1 MMAVMSLFY
10 IQSEFHLYQFK
21 GQICTIWKKKTT
33 KQILIFVKHGLTK
46 IQETCL

>member
-21 GQICTIWKKKTT
+21 GQICTIWGKKPNQTN
-33 KQILIFVKHGLTK
+33 IDL
-46 IQETCL
+46 C